1 MVCRVRTGLGAHR
14 RWMLRARL
22 PLSLLLLAL
31 VTVGDRLPFAALF
44 LMMVLFYSSYSL
56 YEVAQLSWGSALVC
70 TPADS
75 ALLYGIRDW
84 FAKIA
89 LILAFAAHAAAQLLI
104 PGLSLQ
110 GRIIA
115 YASLFLLLVPLA
127 LVAIRH
133 RPPRTVV
140 AESGRSEERRVGKG
154 GVSPCNARG
163 SP

>member
-14 RWMLRARL
+14 RWMLLALL

-56 YEVAQLSWGSALVC
+56 YEVTQLSWGSALVR

-75 ALLYGIRDW
+75 ALLCGMRDW

-89 LILAFAAHAAAQLLI
+89 LIQIGRAH
-104 PGLSLQ
+104 
-110 GRIIA
+110 
-115 YASLFLLLVPLA
+115 V
-127 LVAIRH
+127 
-133 RPPRTVV
+133 
-140 AESGRSEERRVGKG
+140 
-154 GVSPCNARG
+154 
-163 SP
+163 

>member
-1 MVCRVRTGLGAHR
+1 
-14 RWMLRARL
+14 MLLALL

-56 YEVAQLSWGSALVC
+56 YEVTQLSWGSALVR

-75 ALLYGIRDW
+75 ALLCGMRDW

-89 LILAFAAHAAAQLLI
+89 LILAFAAPAAAQMLL

-110 GRIIA
+110 GWIIA
-115 YASLFLLLVPLA
+115 
-127 LVAIRH
+127 
-133 RPPRTVV
+133 RTSVV
-140 AESGRSEERRVGKG
+140 
-154 GVSPCNARG
+154 
-163 SP
+163 